1 MSDNES
7 EPTLYE
13 SYFDDS
19 DYEFKNFNEM
29 NLIQLVIYKKQLK
42 QLTEGNTLTNQQELM
57 KTKLKVDIWNEYPA
71 TLTNATEK
79 EADHDKKMKNLEI
92 KKYKAECF
100 KINKIKFENSKDIIE
115 QIEVFE
121 KELRIKSE
129 TKYKT
134 EHKEYMNA
142 KCICECGMET
152 IRKNKSTHKKSKVH
166 QNYEAKLEK
175 IKLENE
181 LKLEK
186 INKQKQINSRM
197 NNGYKLDNDRKV
209 IWPLDQNG
217 NRIYL
222 TDEHGKNIYPKNPDG
237 TDIWMKDSCGFS
249 IRPDQEKSSR
259 SWFQK

>member
-1 MSDNES
+1 MSDNEC

-42 QLTEGNTLTNQQELM
+42 QLTEGKCLTKQQELM
-57 KTKLKVDIWNEYPA
+57 KTKLNTDIWNGYPA
-71 TLTNATEK
+71 TLTNASEK
-79 EADHDKKMKNLEI
+79 EAIHDKKMRELEM

-100 KINKIKFENSKDIIE
+100 KINKIKFENSENIIQ

-121 KELRIKSE
+121 KELRNKSE

-134 EHKEYMNA
+134 EHKEYLNS

-175 IKLENE
+175 IKLEKQ

-186 INKQKQINSRM
+186 TNKQKQINSRM
-197 NNGYKLDNDRKV
+197 NNGYNLDNDGKI
-209 IWPLDQNG
+209 IWPLDQNE

-237 TDIWMKDSCGFS
+237 SDIWMKDSRGCS
-249 IRPDQEKSSR
+249 IKPDQEKSR
-259 SWFQK
+259 LSWL